1 MKIAIVA
8 PTAIPSRRAN
18 TIQVMKM
25 SQAFANLG
33 HTVRLAAPRTGNP
46 GDKEMEA
53 LASRLHS
60 TDATAWEMLAHHY
73 GLSAVQGCPEAQ
85 GMSGDAGAPASASF
99 ASDALIRIDWLPS
112 HARLRRYDFGWRT
125 VRWARNWQADLLYTR
140 LPQAAAMASQM
151 NLPTILEIHD
161 LPQGG
166 AGPRLFRYFLTGKG
180 ARRLV
185 AITRALA
192 DDLQEKFGAPAV
204 TAGPEAF
211 TLIAPDG
218 VDLARYEALPCPEEA
233 RRQLPLA
240 LPERFTVG
248 YTGHF
253 YAGCGV
259 EMMLTLAARLS
270 EINFLLVGGEPG
282 EVSRIS
288 DVVKS
293 LGLDNVFVCGF
304 VPNAELPIYQA
315 ACEALLMPYQ
325 RQVAASSGGDI
336 SRYLSPMK
344 VFEYLASGRAILSSD
359 IPVLREVL
367 TPENAILLP
376 ADDTAAWVQAI
387 QDAQNDRIHRAEL
400 AEHAQR
406 DALQYTWEARS
417 QRILEG
423 ISLASGPIAQ
433 GAA

>member
-1 MKIAIVA
+1 MRIAVVA

-33 HTVRLAAPRTGNP
+33 HTVRLAAPRAEYPQGNNLEP
-46 GDKEMEA
+46 LPPA
-53 LASRLHS
+53 LA
-60 TDATAWEMLAHHY
+60 WETLAHHY
-73 GLSAVQGCPEAQ
+73 GLSPRNGHAEA
-85 GMSGDAGAPASASF
+85 SGSASI
-99 ASDALIRIDWLPS
+99 ASDVRIRIDWLP
-112 HARLRRYDFGWRT
+112 ARPRLRRYDFGWRT
-125 VRWARNWQADLLYTR
+125 VRWARGWQADLLYTR
-140 LPQAAAMASQM
+140 LPQAAAIASQM

-166 AGPRLFRYFLTGKG
+166 AGPRLFHYFLTGRG

-192 DDLQEKFGAPAV
+192 DDLQKKFNAPGI
-204 TAGPEAF
+204 TAEAGAF
-211 TLIAPDG
+211 TIVAADG
-218 VDLARYEALPCPEEA
+218 VDLARYVDLPDPEEA
-233 RRQLPLA
+233 RRQLQLR

-253 YAGCGV
+253 YAGRGV
-259 EMMLTLAARLS
+259 EMLITLADRLR

-282 EVSRIS
+282 DVSRITS
-288 DVVKS
+288 QVKS
-293 LGLDNVFVCGF
+293 LGLENVFISGF
-304 VPNAELPIYQA
+304 VPNAELPLYQA

-325 RQVAASSGGDI
+325 KQVAASSGGDI

-359 IPVLREVL
+359 LPVLREVL
-367 TPENAILLP
+367 TPENAILLQP
-376 ADDTAAWVQAI
+376 DNTEAWAQAI
-387 QDAQNDRIHRAEL
+387 QHLQTDRGHRTEL
-400 AEHAQR
+400 TEKARR

-423 ISLASGPIAQ
+423 ISLASESVARRKT
-433 GAA
+433 